1 MGVLAFRVDNLE
13 NWNRENPLLE
23 DGEMAIVRDAKH
35 YKIGDGFHRFNE
47 LESFGHGMT
56 AYEIAVLHG
65 HFRGSIDDF
74 AAQFNQFSRYGEQQ
88 CGKFANNGP
97 GWNTFLFPEE
107 FGEDVYVTTTVEDK
121 AAYASIRNIKKTGFQ
136 YCVYD
141 GNGNTTTE
149 NVIINYNAVAV
160 SNKNLAHTIA
170 QTAGL
175 NPFDFD
181 NLEMLFISNAAEIV
195 ASEAAFGITKRSS
208 MAAAKHI
215 CNLVGLDLYQYHNVA
230 SAAADEAAMNIIAT
244 SSAARGFVQSSAAAY
259 DAFRLSD
266 MAIVKY
272 SVALAGLAPEAFPT
286 LQSLCEN
293 TESVTQVV
301 RNKDACEALTGSAI
315 AMATIRG
322 HQITLDAFLSSDVAM
337 TEIAKNKAAV
347 VSFFDDQNALSC
359 LVNNAVAMAAVIK
372 SQNALDHVLNN
383 SVAMAEIVK
392 QTSAVSIF
400 FNNQNALTCLVN
412 NATAMAAVAGSAT
425 AMAAIMKN
433 SNAKEKFFGA
443 NYSVGRGIATYANIS
458 NNTLIGLQSMSA
470 VAASATAMSA
480 VAASAVA
487 SGAVASIISN
497 YRSQIVSAISSS
509 SLFSKTT
516 TTVGSG
522 AGTTTHGLNTNTIY
536 IPINCYDDNDTNFT
550 VYSGVNTSVQIAY
563 IAKHSGTPAVTVG
576 VGLRGTQVVGTGS
589 SVGNVGFDIYTK
601 K

>member
-1 MGVLAFRVDNLE
+1 
-13 NWNRENPLLE
+13 
-23 DGEMAIVRDAKH
+23 
-35 YKIGDGFHRFNE
+35 
-47 LESFGHGMT
+47 
-56 AYEIAVLHG
+56 
-65 HFRGSIDDF
+65 
-74 AAQFNQFSRYGEQQ
+74 
-88 CGKFANNGP
+88 
-97 GWNTFLFPEE
+97 
-107 FGEDVYVTTTVEDK
+107 
-121 AAYASIRNIKKTGFQ
+121 
-136 YCVYD
+136 
-141 GNGNTTTE
+141 
-149 NVIINYNAVAV
+149 
-160 SNKNLAHTIA
+160 
-170 QTAGL
+170 
-175 NPFDFD
+175 
-181 NLEMLFISNAAEIV
+181 
-195 ASEAAFGITKRSS
+195 
-208 MAAAKHI
+208 
-215 CNLVGLDLYQYHNVA
+215 
-230 SAAADEAAMNIIAT
+230 
-244 SSAARGFVQSSAAAY
+244 
-259 DAFRLSD
+259 

-480 VAASAVA
+480 VAASATAMSAVAASATAMSAVAASAVA

>member
-1 MGVLAFRVDNLE
+1 
-13 NWNRENPLLE
+13 
-23 DGEMAIVRDAKH
+23 
-35 YKIGDGFHRFNE
+35 
-47 LESFGHGMT
+47 
-56 AYEIAVLHG
+56 
-65 HFRGSIDDF
+65 
-74 AAQFNQFSRYGEQQ
+74 
-88 CGKFANNGP
+88 
-97 GWNTFLFPEE
+97 
-107 FGEDVYVTTTVEDK
+107 
-121 AAYASIRNIKKTGFQ
+121 
-136 YCVYD
+136 
-141 GNGNTTTE
+141 
-149 NVIINYNAVAV
+149 
-160 SNKNLAHTIA
+160 
-170 QTAGL
+170 
-175 NPFDFD
+175 
-181 NLEMLFISNAAEIV
+181 
-195 ASEAAFGITKRSS
+195 
-208 MAAAKHI
+208 
-215 CNLVGLDLYQYHNVA
+215 
-230 SAAADEAAMNIIAT
+230 
-244 SSAARGFVQSSAAAY
+244 
-259 DAFRLSD
+259 

-470 VAASATAMSA
+470 VAASA
-480 VAASAVA
+480 VA